1 MSVVDQLKRLY
12 PSITINKLGFDNHTE
27 YKWFQTENDEI
38 VGIKKDELD
47 HPSSELLS
55 IFLKPLSSE
64 ESTMTER
71 EKQWSSFLYKKEE
84 TQEMVWP
91 VSFRFVLFSI
101 EDVEAE
107 KAIVKE
113 ALQSLFPQE
122 MPLLWTSDREGIII
136 EEMSS
141 KDQEIMEFEGM
152 ADVLSSDFYTDIHFF
167 ISEFTSS
174 PEDASKILK
183 WAQHGAGIAKEHK
196 LGSMITYKDIVP
208 YLYIDALPEEEWE
221 HIRRSI
227 FKDIEKDKELLQTI
241 RIFLESGSNTS
252 LAAKKLYMH
261 RNSLQYRV
269 DKFIE
274 KTGLDIKQFEGAVIT
289 YLALLH
295 MEY

>member
-1 MSVVDQLKRLY
+1 MSVIDQLKRLY
-12 PSITINKLGFDNHTE
+12 PSITINKLGFDNHLE
-27 YKWFQTENDEI
+27 YKWFQTEHAEI
-38 VGIKKDELD
+38 VGIKKNELD
-47 HPSSELLS
+47 QHSSELLS

-71 EKQWSSFLYKKEE
+71 EKHWSSFLYKNEE
-84 TQEMVWP
+84 IPDMVWP
-91 VSFRFVLFSI
+91 ASYRFVLFSI

-107 KAIVKE
+107 KDIVKE

-122 MPLLWTSDREGIII
+122 MPLLWTSDRDGIII
-136 EEMSS
+136 EEISS
-141 KDQEIMEFEGM
+141 DNQEVMEFEGM

-167 ISEFTSS
+167 ISEFTSK

-196 LGSMITYKDIVP
+196 LGSIITYKDIIP
-208 YLYIDALPEEEWE
+208 YLYIDALPQEEWE
-221 HIRRSI
+221 HILRSI

-269 DKFIE
+269 DKFVE